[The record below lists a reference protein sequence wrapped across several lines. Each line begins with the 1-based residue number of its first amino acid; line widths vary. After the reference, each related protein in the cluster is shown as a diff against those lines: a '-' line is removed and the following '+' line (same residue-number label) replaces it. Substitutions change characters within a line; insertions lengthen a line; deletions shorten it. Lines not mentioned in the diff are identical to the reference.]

1 VQECHLVALHLVCA
15 AFDEAVLAEP
25 ARVPSAGRLQVAP

>member
-1 VQECHLVALHLVCA
+1 MQECHLVALHLVCA

-25 ARVPSAGRLQVAP
+25 ARVASGPSLGTAR

>member
-15 AFDEAVLAEP
+15 AFDAAVLAEP
-25 ARVPSAGRLQVAP
+25 ARVPPTRLGVAE

>member
-15 AFDEAVLAEP
+15 AFDDAVLAEP
-25 ARVPSAGRLQVAP
+25 ARVPTDSHVEVLP